1 MIKIDEDGIVLD
13 KGIDEMLKICCEYC
27 IYSVNIESEETNDES
42 LVCARG
48 GYEGVFEMP
57 SDYRCNRGEWIC
69 VNPSPN
75 GDKVPRLFSLKAIYV
90 LRLTGSDIN
99 IITPWF

>member
-1 MIKIDEDGIVLD
+1 MIKIDEEGIVSD

-27 IYSVNIESEETNDES
+27 IYSVNIESEETKDES

-57 SDYRCNRGEWIC
+57 SDYRCNKGEWIC
-69 VNPSPN
+69 LIH
-75 GDKVPRLFSLKAIYV
+75 GDEVPALATLKAIYLLKLSNSSV
-90 LRLTGSDIN
+90 S